1 MGAGTTDYV
10 LYLDGQLVAS
20 GCVPLGG
27 DHISNDITLMT
38 GIPLA
43 QAELLKKRKGT
54 PTAFPGKPTRW
65 CACAERGI

>member
-1 MGAGTTDYV
+1 M
-10 LYLDGQLVAS
+10 
-20 GCVPLGG
+20 PLGG

-43 QAELLKKRKGT
+43 QAELLKKTEGT

-65 CACAERGI
+65 CACAERAYEGCRH